1 MRDPRRVFPDFSR
14 RSEIDRVLEA
24 ADTHKVSRK
33 QFLKLASAGAVAA
46 SAAPLLAACGGSSS
60 SSATGVASKDGKLAF
75 LIMTNQLQYDVELDA
90 AAKQVAKQLGYSY
103 SGLNGQLD
111 AQLQL
116 NQFQQQASGG
126 TKAILVH
133 SPDGSNIRQMATQA
147 QAQQIYMTN
156 IWGTLP
162 WFTPYEVGDYWTMYA
177 QPDEFRAHGDAARVM
192 FKAMGGK
199 GNIVNVTGVKGNTAD
214 IIRVAGLKDALK
226 DFPGI
231 KLLGSLPGKWNSEDS
246 QKAMESLLSR
256 FPDIQGVVAQNDD
269 EATGVIAALN
279 AAGRK
284 PGQDVLVMG
293 ADGTNLAAQRIKD
306 GTQLVTTANVP
317 KYAGYLQVARLY
329 DVQHGWKPSAG
340 ERMLQWRSV
349 ILTKDNVDPYLARY
363 VNGDKPPF
371 NAELMSKVKHPDDWD
386 PQFLTYPMDL
396 DVLWTDIPK
405 PAGWKYP
412 EAYQQAR
419 KSGEMDKVARLYKEH
434 YKADVLGPSPA

>member
-1 MRDPRRVFPDFSR
+1 MRDPRRVFPDFTR
-14 RSEIDRVLEA
+14 KSEIDRVLEA
-24 ADTHKVSRK
+24 ADTHRVSRK
-33 QFLKLASAGAVAA
+33 EFLKLASAGAVAA

-60 SSATGVASKDGKLAF
+60 GSSTAVSDKSGKMAF

-90 AAKQVAKQLGYSY
+90 AAKQVAKQLGFSY
-103 SGLNGQLD
+103 AGLNGQLN

-116 NQFQQQASGG
+116 NQFQQQASSG

-147 QAQQIYMTN
+147 QSQQIYMTN

-177 QPDEFRAHGDAARVM
+177 QPDEFRVHGDAARVM

-226 DFPGI
+226 DFPNI
-231 KLLGSLPGKWNSEDS
+231 KLLGSLSGNWNSEDS
-246 QKAMESLLSR
+246 QKAMEGLLSR

-279 AAGRK
+279 AAGKK
-284 PGQDVLVMG
+284 PGDDILVMG

-317 KYAGYLQVARLY
+317 KYAGYMQIVRLF
-329 DVQHGWKPSAG
+329 DVQHGWKPSPG

-349 ILTKDNVDPYLARY
+349 ILTKQNVDPYLARY
-363 VNGDKPPF
+363 VNGDKQPF
-371 NAELMSKVKHPDDWD
+371 NADLMSKVKHPDDWD

-396 DVLWTDIPK
+396 DILWTDIPK

-419 KSGEMDKVARLYKEH
+419 QSGEMEKVAKLYKDH